1 MQFALLTLTVMQLL
15 SLRFLK
21 HMLINSTLRADIVE
35 LRPAMLVYRIAR
47 DRFAVAAHRFKNAW
61 REYDQGDP
69 DEEWGELY
77 SGVPAPPWPTAGS
90 LSYSIGLLQYDYEKD
105 TRTIPWTLKGHGGG
119 ILLRQDSG
127 PSSGSG
133 GVFGIIPRDPE
144 AVLIHPTTARIQ
156 GRIIRTGTEGLRLLG
171 LLLTSPC
178 AVRAQSRSHV
188 VPIS

>member
-1 MQFALLTLTVMQLL
+1 MQLL

-90 LSYSIGLLQYDYEKD
+90 LSYSIGLLQYDYEKIHAPY
-105 TRTIPWTLKGHGGG
+105 R
-119 ILLRQDSG
+119 G
-127 PSSGSG
+127 PSRVTG
-133 GVFGIIPRDPE
+133 GESSYVKILDPLLDQEGCLELSHEIPR
-144 AVLIHPTTARIQ
+144 R
-156 GRIIRTGTEGLRLLG
+156 
-171 LLLTSPC
+171 C
-178 AVRAQSRSHV
+178 
-188 VPIS
+188 